1 MKVRLTPTETDCTT
15 AGKANDIIKG
25 FVTVNSVDGYKEA
38 GKLPAKHFRDP
49 FHVAQAYKTRLKRR
63 PQVGEGAGCGMQE
76 FSDYLICCRKS
87 MKTMKSLEELNSTE
101 TLLQVSSK
109 LPSYSGVRLHCHAFE
124 LRRRTEGSV
133 EFIKSGS
140 RLFSAYTSER
150 THERI
155 REKYFS

>member
-1 MKVRLTPTETDCTT
+1 M
-15 AGKANDIIKG
+15 
-25 FVTVNSVDGYKEA
+25 NSVDGYKEA
-38 GKLPAKHFRDP
+38 GKLCAKRFRDP

-63 PQVGEGAGCGMQE
+63 PQVGEGDGCGMQE
-76 FSDYLICCRKS
+76 FSDYLIRCRES
-87 MKTMKSLEELNSTE
+87 MKTIKSLEELNSSE

-109 LPSYSGVRLHCHAFE
+109 LPSYSGVRLCCHAFE

-133 EFIKSGS
+133 TFSDLVEFIKSGF

-155 REKYFS
+155 RKKYFS